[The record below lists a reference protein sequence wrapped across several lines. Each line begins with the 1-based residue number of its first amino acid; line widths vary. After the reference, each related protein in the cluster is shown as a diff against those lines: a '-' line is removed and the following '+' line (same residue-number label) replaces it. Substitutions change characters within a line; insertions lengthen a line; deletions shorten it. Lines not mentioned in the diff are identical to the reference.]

1 MLYCVSL
8 IFCIFILIEIYTEM
22 SKLNKICYS
31 LKDVAI
37 IPASITEI
45 DSRKDVNP
53 FTKICGR
60 ESYPIFVAPMAAVT
74 DEFNYTKWIEN
85 KLTPVIPRSVQQRL
99 SLEERINLADET
111 FVSLSLSEAEEFS
124 EYEDTGFEKKYICI
138 DLANGHMRKL
148 LNVCKRIKNSYG
160 ERVEIMTGNIANPH
174 IYSEL
179 CEACVDWI
187 RVSIGGGSRC
197 TSSCAL
203 GIHFPAASLVD
214 ELIEEKKKYIKFDK
228 DCHCEYTKII
238 LDGGIEWYDDINK
251 ALALGADAVMIG
263 KLFAECEEACGKV
276 LYCMS
281 EEDFT
286 LDIGYFPDELYDLD
300 VSIKDTLTPY
310 RMYSGMSH
318 RSMQMIT
325 GGDGSKVSEGICKPV
340 EVKYPV
346 SHWIENMDSYLRSS
360 MSYTNSK
367 TLSDFKNAEFVILGG
382 VGANVYK
389 K

>member
-1 MLYCVSL
+1 
-8 IFCIFILIEIYTEM
+8 
-22 SKLNKICYS
+22 
-31 LKDVAI
+31 
-37 IPASITEI
+37 
-45 DSRKDVNP
+45 
-53 FTKICGR
+53 
-60 ESYPIFVAPMAAVT
+60 
-74 DEFNYTKWIEN
+74 
-85 KLTPVIPRSVQQRL
+85 
-99 SLEERINLADET
+99 
-111 FVSLSLSEAEEFS
+111 
-124 EYEDTGFEKKYICI
+124 
-138 DLANGHMRKL
+138 
-148 LNVCKRIKNSYG
+148 
-160 ERVEIMTGNIANPH
+160 
-174 IYSEL
+174 
-179 CEACVDWI
+179 
-187 RVSIGGGSRC
+187 
-197 TSSCAL
+197 
-203 GIHFPAASLVD
+203 
-214 ELIEEKKKYIKFDK
+214 
-228 DCHCEYTKII
+228 
-238 LDGGIEWYDDINK
+238 
-251 ALALGADAVMIG
+251 
-263 KLFAECEEACGKV
+263 
-276 LYCMS
+276 MS